1 MASISLNLGSNI
13 DSTTTKESSWTQ
25 IGVYNGTSSR
35 DGYALYSSVSA
46 KIEKSSGYYKLTT
59 YFKIKGASTKSND
72 TLTIPSTIVTSGTN
86 AYLNGSGPGFK
97 PKTISL
103 SRNFPTKP
111 VRNISTSGENYG
123 QVSGSNSIQIF
134 NNDIYTNQT
143 KSFSVSFSITLS
155 SGDIG
160 NIPVTY
166 TISGSIKG
174 TKSTSCT
181 ITLNGNGGTV
191 RGSTS
196 IIKNIWDTID
206 QRTYIATRNDE
217 KFDTYSYSAYFYLY
231 KKGPLYQSES
241 TARKD
246 RYYSYTQNGWNTS
259 TSGGPYGGSIYS
271 AITVTGNM
279 TLYAQWIRTEVPST
293 REAITLSYTPNKPG
307 RLGYTFQG
315 WVNSNGSEYLPGIG
329 LTSDINVYGTWSP
342 KLYQIKFNLNGG
354 KIPEDYEQ
362 KINSWTTEKTYG
374 VSVTAPPF
382 TPYRLG
388 YSFAGWS
395 NQTGSLAKVQPNG
408 NIDDRYYNEV
418 NGDQTN
424 INVTLYAQWTPKV
437 NTIYFRYYL
446 ADNGDLKTDTVTYTI
461 ERADKTVTKN
471 APKSLRGGDF
481 AFLGWCD
488 QKPRGW
494 DKSSYANNG
503 YHGTYTLPP
512 EKVVDEDGNEID
524 VELPVTIDINKLTKL
539 EDWGVT
545 EEYYGIWAKSG
556 KYIKI
561 SNSWRKV
568 VRSYVKIGG
577 EWKLVRDIWTK
588 QGGAWKHEI

>member
-1 MASISLNLGSNI
+1 MDI
-13 DSTTTKESSWTQ
+13 DLTVEST
-25 IGVYNGTSSR
+25 IDRLYTSSKTSTLSIGNSVTGTNTVVEFR
-35 DGYALYSSVSA
+35 FGLLAGYSGSGKNYRVKDIVLQAKKSNTKNDSVNLSFSSNSCTFGNFKTSSHNSNGVSSVVSL
-46 KIEKSSGYYKLTT
+46 SSLTVLAW
-59 YFKIKGASTKSND
+59 K
-72 TLTIPSTIVTSGTN
+72 TIVTVASYNTYSYTN
-86 AYLNGSGPGFK
+86 DVYGSSTFKATVVPGIYYYNTYSPGVSRSLYDSFTINCKDTRRTLTYLKENGSVYGSPVYGAYNS
-97 PKTISL
+97 TTQIQSGY
-103 SRNFPTKP
+103 TKQP
-111 VRNISTSGENYG
+111 YTDRAEN
-123 QVSGSNSIQIF
+123 
-134 NNDIYTNQT
+134 DYT
-143 KSFSVSFSITLS
+143 VSFNS
-155 SGDIG
+155 
-160 NIPVTY
+160 
-166 TISGSIKG
+166 
-174 TKSTSCT
+174 
-181 ITLNGNGGTV
+181 NGGTHV
-191 RGSTS
+191 DSRKKHWSWSRTTTYRFSSWGGYPPGTTYYFRSNESIKAIFASDVGPTTWTYQTFGSLPTVY
-196 IIKNIWDTID
+196 
-206 QRTYIATRNDE
+206 R
-217 KFDTYSYSAYFYLY
+217 
-231 KKGPLYQSES
+231 KGYES
-241 TARKD
+241 TNVW
-246 RYYSYTQNGWNTS
+246 YYQNG
-259 TSGGPYGGSIYS
+259 
-271 AITVTGNM
+271 
-279 TLYAQWIRTEVPST
+279 
-293 REAITLSYTPNKPG
+293 TP
-307 RLGYTFQG
+307 
-315 WVNSNGSEYLPGIG
+315 VNSGDEVKSD
-329 LTSDINVYGTWSP
+329 LTVYCKWEFP
-342 KLYQIKFNLNGG
+342 KTYQIDFNLNGG
-354 KIPEDYEQ
+354 RIPEEYDQSIKNYSLS
-362 KINSWTTEKTYG
+362 KMYG
-374 VSVTAPPF
+374 TSVKAPSF

-446 ADNGDLKTDTVTYTI
+446 ADNGELKTDTITYTI

>member
-1 MASISLNLGSNI
+1 MDGNNITLTKDVYVNLDSTSQTTASSSGGQLAYDNKGYIYFRVSLTYNYNNLSGTPGVSITNVSIDSFASSGWLTNTRGVSFLGLDVSLARPDYSSTYSVSKSYPKGSTFYTNTLSSAWQSVAKCTISNARIKPKESSITTSILCTATIKVFGTVEESVTKTLKCSFSIHVPRTQYTLKYLKEDGSVHGSPVTQVYNSSI
-13 DSTTTKESSWTQ
+13 TIKEGYTKQQSNNGSSGQYKIEFYSDGGTEVDDRYKNWSWSSTTTYTFSSW
-25 IGVYNGTSSR
+25 G
-35 DGYALYSSVSA
+35 GY
-46 KIEKSSGYYKLTT
+46 
-59 YFKIKGASTKSND
+59 
-72 TLTIPSTIVTSGTN
+72 P
-86 AYLNGSGPGFK
+86 P
-97 PKTISL
+97 
-103 SRNFPTKP
+103 
-111 VRNISTSGENYG
+111 
-123 QVSGSNSIQIF
+123 
-134 NNDIYTNQT
+134 
-143 KSFSVSFSITLS
+143 
-155 SGDIG
+155 
-160 NIPVTY
+160 
-166 TISGSIKG
+166 G
-174 TKSTSCT
+174 TKYILKADVSLKAKFISNTTPATWTRQTFGS
-181 ITLNGNGGTV
+181 LPTV
-191 RGSTS
+191 
-196 IIKNIWDTID
+196 
-206 QRTYIATRNDE
+206 
-217 KFDTYSYSAYFYLY
+217 Y
-231 KKGPLYQSES
+231 KKGYES
-241 TARKD
+241 TNVW
-246 RYYSYTQNGWNTS
+246 YYSAGTRVDPS
-259 TSGGPYGGSIYS
+259 DEVKSDL
-271 AITVTGNM
+271 TV
-279 TLYAQWIRTEVPST
+279 YCKWE
-293 REAITLSYTPNKPG
+293 
-307 RLGYTFQG
+307 F
-315 WVNSNGSEYLPGIG
+315 
-329 LTSDINVYGTWSP
+329 P
-342 KLYQIKFNLNGG
+342 KTYQIDFNLNGG
-354 KIPEDYEQ
+354 RIPEEYDQSIKNYSLS
-362 KINSWTTEKTYG
+362 KMYG
-374 VSVTAPPF
+374 TSVKAPSF

-395 NQTGSLAKVQPNG
+395 DQTGSLAKVQPNG
-408 NIDDRYYNEV
+408 NIDDKYYNKV

>member
-1 MASISLNLGSNI
+1 MNGSNKTLNKNFTLTPGSSFKTTTATSVDFAKSVNNDGSLWISAGISGEFTSNGYSLSSAYVLAKTTDKWTNTSDPGLTSSTYIKVTVSSISATVSR
-13 DSTTTKESSWTQ
+13 W
-25 IGVYNGTSSR
+25 TSS
-35 DGYALYSSVSA
+35 GTKTFSYP
-46 KIEKSSGYYKLTT
+46 
-59 YFKIKGASTKSND
+59 KG
-72 TLTIPSTIVTSGTN
+72 
-86 AYLNGSGPGFK
+86 
-97 PKTISL
+97 
-103 SRNFPTKP
+103 
-111 VRNISTSGENYG
+111 
-123 QVSGSNSIQIF
+123 
-134 NNDIYTNQT
+134 
-143 KSFSVSFSITLS
+143 KSFSGNNIASESSIAVANFSNTYSKNTSDITLY
-155 SGDIG
+155 
-160 NIPVTY
+160 V
-166 TISGSIKG
+166 TISATLEIEEIKTSTIGGSSVIDSATRIISGNFTLTAPRCVYTLTYLKEDGSVYG
-174 TKSTSCT
+174 TPLSKAYNST
-181 ITLNGNGGTV
+181 ITIQNGYSKPSSTVSGHADYVVAFNTNGGTPIDS
-191 RGSTS
+191 RSKSCDWKDTTTYKFSSWGGYPPNTTYTFKTDASLKAIFRSSTS
-196 IIKNIWDTID
+196 STP
-206 QRTYIATRNDE
+206 RNYQT
-217 KFDTYSYSAYFYLY
+217 FGSLPTVY
-231 KKGPLYQSES
+231 KKGYES
-241 TARKD
+241 TSVW
-246 RYYSYTQNGWNTS
+246 YYSAGTRVDPS
-259 TSGGPYGGSIYS
+259 DEVKSDL
-271 AITVTGNM
+271 TV
-279 TLYAQWIRTEVPST
+279 YCKWE
-293 REAITLSYTPNKPG
+293 
-307 RLGYTFQG
+307 F
-315 WVNSNGSEYLPGIG
+315 
-329 LTSDINVYGTWSP
+329 P
-342 KLYQIKFNLNGG
+342 KTYQIDFNLNGG
-354 KIPEDYEQ
+354 RIPEEYDQSIKNYSLS
-362 KINSWTTEKTYG
+362 KMYG
-374 VSVTAPPF
+374 TSVKAPSF